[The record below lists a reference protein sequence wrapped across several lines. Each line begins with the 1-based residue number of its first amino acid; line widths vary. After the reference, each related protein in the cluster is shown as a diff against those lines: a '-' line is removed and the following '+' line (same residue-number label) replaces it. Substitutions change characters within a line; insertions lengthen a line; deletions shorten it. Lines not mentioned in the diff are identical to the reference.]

1 MIARAKATGYG
12 FVLGLACLSMGLVLG
27 TLL

>member
-12 FVLGLACLSMGLVLG
+12 FILGLACLSVGLLLG
-27 TLL
+27 MIL